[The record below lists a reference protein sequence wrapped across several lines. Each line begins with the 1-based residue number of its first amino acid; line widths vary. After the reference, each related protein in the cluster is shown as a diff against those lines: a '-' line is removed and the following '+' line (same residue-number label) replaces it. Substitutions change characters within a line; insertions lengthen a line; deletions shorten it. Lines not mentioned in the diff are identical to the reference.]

1 MTTPIPEKYF
11 SAFLPVTLIA
21 LGSIM
26 LLSWNLIIVISQHS
40 NGLRITAQQDI
51 QLEQAAQAEIK
62 LKQMM
67 TELVSLSKDDT
78 DAATIVK
85 RYGIVFNNP
94 GAKALPE
101 PTVKLPD
108 KTPLKAAKPEVKT
121 PVEEPADK

>member
-1 MTTPIPEKYF
+1 MTNPTPEKFF

-26 LLSWNLIIVISQHS
+26 LLSWNLVIVISQHS
-40 NGLRITAQQDI
+40 NGLRISAQQDL
-51 QLEQAAQAEIK
+51 QLEQAAQAEVK

-67 TELVSLSKDDT
+67 TELVDLSKDDT

-94 GAKALPE
+94 AGKVPVQE
-101 PTVKLPD
+101 
-108 KTPLKAAKPEVKT
+108 AKPAVK
-121 PVEEPADK
+121 EPADK

>member
-1 MTTPIPEKYF
+1 MMNPTSEKTF

-26 LLSWNLIIVISQHS
+26 LLFWNLVIVISQHS

-94 GAKALPE
+94 GAKP
-101 PTVKLPD
+101 
-108 KTPLKAAKPEVKT
+108 AAEKSASK
-121 PVEEPADK
+121 